1 MEIKCEYCGSMIQES
16 AEKCPYCGATNNAVK
31 RTTDGTPK
39 TIEQLQKWYEDRQLP
54 PYEVTRFFIGINY
67 TNPKAFGIY
76 KDGNEFVVYKN
87 KADGQR
93 AIRYRGTD
101 EAYAVNELYLKL
113 KDEIL
118 NQKAHNQDRRSGVVN
133 SSSTNS
139 TDGNKRSPAKWS
151 GVLKNGLFVLGII
164 AIIIVMF
171 NYYKVDYYRYNDTI
185 YVNSRYEWFEYD
197 GYDYDVVDESDI
209 PADMLDNKS
218 TYGYDYS
225 DSKWD
230 SSITEFKD
238 SNYYAEHYDSSDQD
252 SDFDWDSGDSWD
264 SNDTN
269 WDSDW

>member
-139 TDGNKRSPAKWS
+139 TDGNKRQPAKWS
-151 GVLKNGLFVLGII
+151 GVLKNGLFVLG
-164 AIIIVMF
+164 
-171 NYYKVDYYRYNDTI
+171 
-185 YVNSRYEWFEYD
+185 E
-197 GYDYDVVDESDI
+197 
-209 PADMLDNKS
+209 
-218 TYGYDYS
+218 
-225 DSKWD
+225 
-230 SSITEFKD
+230 
-238 SNYYAEHYDSSDQD
+238 
-252 SDFDWDSGDSWD
+252 
-264 SNDTN
+264 
-269 WDSDW
+269 